1 MTIKETIEELCQ
13 KQKQLDLLKMKDII
27 ENHLIAWPQTADS
40 QLWNCRVEAL
50 LEDLEE
56 KFNA

>member
-1 MTIKETIEELCQ
+1 
-13 KQKQLDLLKMKDII
+13 MKDII

>member
-1 MTIKETIEELCQ
+1 MTIRETIDELCQ

-27 ENHLIAWPQTADS
+27 ENHLIAWPLTADS

>member
-27 ENHLIAWPQTADS
+27 ENHMVAWPQSADC
-40 QLWNCRVEAL
+40 QMWNCRLEAL

>member
-1 MTIKETIEELCQ
+1 MTIRETIDELCQ

-27 ENHLIAWPQTADS
+27 ENHLIVWPQSADS
-40 QLWNCRVEAL
+40 KLWNCRVEAL